1 MYHSLNEVEVT
12 EATLNL
18 EIANKQK
25 NVRLEVFTCED
36 IQISSKKL
44 NEVAS
49 LSIQE
54 LLGHF
59 GETKKFTTIESISSI
74 EISDDLLITAYA
86 ENDSNLYQLYFL
98 PLT

>member
-1 MYHSLNEVEVT
+1 MYYSLNDVEVT
-12 EATLNL
+12 EAALDL
-18 EIANKQK
+18 EIANKQR

-44 NEVAS
+44 NEVSS

-59 GETKKFTTIESISSI
+59 GETKGFTTIEAVSSI
-74 EISDDLLITAYA
+74 EISDDLLITAYV